1 MNIPSTL
8 PEKLPVGIW
17 IRVST
22 DDQAKSDSPEH
33 HLERAKL
40 YAKAKNFDVREVYD
54 LAGVSGKSVK
64 EHPEAKR
71 MLADIKRGR
80 IRGLVFSKLARF
92 ARNTKELLEFADHF
106 ALLSFRMYALR
117 QAFDRNAAR
126 QPEAFY

>member
-1 MNIPSTL
+1 MNAPLNLPS
-8 PEKLPVGIW
+8 KVPVGIW

-22 DDQAKSDSPEH
+22 DDQAKGDSPEH

-40 YAKAKNFDVREVYD
+40 YAKAKDFDVREVYD

-64 EHPEAKR
+64 DHPTTKR
-71 MLADIKRGR
+71 MLADVKRGH
-80 IRGLVFSKLARF
+80 IKGLVFSKLARF